1 MKNLAIILLG
11 SLGVFGSAQKING
24 IQLFN
29 PQTND
34 GTAVIGF
41 GEQLILKFDDFENS
55 STTYRYTIRHRD
67 RNWQDDG
74 LFFTEY
80 ATGNLNGLIDDF
92 QYSFNTL
99 QKYTHYRLAFP
110 NDKMKLK
117 ISGNYELIVYKT
129 SPEKPLFTK
138 RFSVSEG
145 KANIGVKV
153 SRMMNDKN
161 PAINQRV
168 EAQVVPNGLDLASVM
183 NTTSLSVIQNNNW
196 KTQISEQ
203 RPSGMQGNQLSYQQL
218 SVSFSGNNEFYYFD
232 NKNLNQPMGMV
243 ASTTNDDGQNH
254 TFLYPVWAYPMDY
267 QYQPDVNGA
276 YYFRRND
283 LGAERDADREGDY
296 SWVYFSIDSQ
306 PIDKEIFVLGQFND
320 YTADEKSKMFYD
332 ENSKKY
338 IAKIY
343 LKQGFYNYILATKN
357 ADGTINYGEV
367 NGNFWQTENLY
378 QAFLYYR
385 PYGRNYDGL
394 VGYGEFRTPIQ

>member
-11 SLGVFGSAQKING
+11 SLGVLGSAQKING

-80 ATGNLNGLIDDF
+80 ASGNLNGLIDDF

-153 SRMMNDKN
+153 SRMINDKN

-218 SVSFSGNNEFYYFD
+218 SLSFSGNNEFYYFD

-283 LGAERDADREGDY
+283 LGVERDADREGDY
-296 SWVYFSIDSQ
+296 SWVYFSIDS
-306 PIDKEIFVLGQFND
+306 PSIDKEIFVLGQFND

-332 ENSKKY
+332 ENAKKY

-343 LKQGFYNYILATKN
+343 LKQGFYNYILTTKN